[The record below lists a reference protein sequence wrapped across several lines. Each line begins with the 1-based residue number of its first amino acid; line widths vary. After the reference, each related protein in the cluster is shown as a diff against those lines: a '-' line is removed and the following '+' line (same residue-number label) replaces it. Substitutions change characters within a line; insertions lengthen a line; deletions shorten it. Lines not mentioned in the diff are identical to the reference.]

1 MTTLVLVTNGL
12 KLGSSAAWNLPTKF
26 YDNCTAKLD
35 YFTEAD
41 GFQTANGLTLWN
53 FIAGKMVGIFE
64 TWSRKKSK
72 LSAALR
78 GKGGEFEGTSA
89 LGAGAGE
96 FETAEIKN

>member
-1 MTTLVLVTNGL
+1 
-12 KLGSSAAWNLPTKF
+12 
-26 YDNCTAKLD
+26 
-35 YFTEAD
+35 
-41 GFQTANGLTLWN
+41 
-53 FIAGKMVGIFE
+53 MVGIFE